1 MDLLKS
7 NMLKVPGTS
16 LYYEV
21 RGEGPV
27 LLLIAGGSADAG
39 VYEPMAANP
48 RTCSAAVPGL
58 SSGST

>member
-21 RGEGPV
+21 RGEV
-27 LLLIAGGSADAG
+27 
-39 VYEPMAANP
+39 
-48 RTCSAAVPGL
+48 RCSC
-58 SSGST
+58 